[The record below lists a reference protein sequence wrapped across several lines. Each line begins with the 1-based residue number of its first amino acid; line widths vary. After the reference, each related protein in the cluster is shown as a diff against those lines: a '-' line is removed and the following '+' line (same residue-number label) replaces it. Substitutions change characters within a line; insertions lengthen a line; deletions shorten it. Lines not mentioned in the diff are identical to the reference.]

1 MTADDYAGAQ
11 ATLSRV
17 LGPTSTPDIWDPD
30 LKLWRSA
37 AAVDPSSVK
46 GVALI
51 PPKAGGAPW
60 EGVLTGAGQKDA
72 AGVPVIQ
79 PAIASFPQY
88 HLRGVFRARRGSIDG
103 FGLGPDSAPIQF
115 ASAIAASR
123 FAADLTPDAD
133 TATRARIVL
142 RNGAAQTVGVLD
154 IDASGGNT
162 VLTLANFNTAG
173 APLASIT
180 LRADGGIVL
189 TPRGGMNVVVDG
201 DLEANR
207 IRYLP
212 AAAVTKVDLNWP

>member
-1 MTADDYAGAQ
+1 
-11 ATLSRV
+11 
-17 LGPTSTPDIWDPD
+17 
-30 LKLWRSA
+30 
-37 AAVDPSSVK
+37 
-46 GVALI
+46 
-51 PPKAGGAPW
+51 
-60 EGVLTGAGQKDA
+60 VLTGAGQKDA
-72 AGVPVIQ
+72 GGVPVIQ

-88 HLRGVFRARRGSIDG
+88 RLRGVFRARRGPIDG
-103 FGLGPDSAPIQF
+103 FGLGPESAPLLF

-133 TATRARIVL
+133 AATRARIVL
-142 RNGAAQTVGVLD
+142 RNGAAQTVGVVDL
-154 IDASGGNT
+154 DASGGNT

-189 TPRGGMNVVVDG
+189 KPLGGMKVTVDG

-212 AAAVTKVDLNWP
+212 AAAMAKVDLDWP